1 MEKRNYKEDL
11 DFIMRLRDCRGE
23 DVGWPSWDW
32 EAKFY
37 TTLKPNACTASH
49 KDGVLTNCFN
59 DDGRIHIVLND
70 HRLSKGILHVD
81 FTAKIP
87 SGIYPDGVKDKV
99 VVMPLDIELVG
110 ETGDCSCPGTAEV
123 EVMLDFAV
131 VSAYETACK
140 EGFSGTQEEYYAGLG
155 MLPDL
160 ATLTSDLRQGKRE
173 IAAALTA
180 QGVPTQAD
188 APMAE
193 MAEGV
198 RSLYAVPDVDAGSR
212 DRAIRSGVYSHYDM
226 VNEVNRHRRA
236 DYPYVCGCSFL
247 GREVTLAGADA
258 TLLSDGTWI
267 VGAEETSHVFDDDG
281 MSAHYAIFYFK
292 EDFYSFPWPQ
302 GVTVGD
308 IAALDSHP
316 CFSPSSAKP
325 FVSLF
330 VDAEPADYD
339 GHDFSVGPHGS
350 VVSMGGIMELA
361 SGSTVAS
368 EGTIQVVEL
377 PDLKTTRRAIAS
389 YCNSLMT
396 VSLPNL
402 AISSA
407 GNLVNHCSGITKI
420 ELPRLTNF
428 IRTLFWLCDNLTIV
442 RLQSVEKMELT
453 EIYSEIICDCKNI
466 KELHLDSLIEFYG
479 GSNNA
484 FVRGSSPTMSIYA
497 PKLER
502 MTGSANFAYD
512 MSNGII
518 DIFVP
523 SLLKN
528 AAPFFNCGGNFKSR
542 FHLGSQK
549 DAQLN
554 LNHSSVMEISILPGF
569 TGTLVF
575 PSADLTVEN
584 LRDIIANLGD
594 NTAGATYRLQMGTAN
609 MAKLTED
616 EIAVATAKNYTV
628 S

>member
-37 TTLKPNACTASH
+37 TALKPNACTASH

-59 DDGRIHIVLND
+59 DEGRIHIVLNN

-131 VSAYETACK
+131 VSAYEAACK
-140 EGFSGTQEEYYAGLG
+140 EGFTGTQEEYYAGLG

-160 ATLTSDLRQGKRE
+160 AALTSDLRQGKRE
-173 IAAALTA
+173 IAAALTE
-180 QGVPTQAD
+180 QGVPIQAD

-212 DRAIRSGVYSHYDM
+212 DRAIRTGVYSHYDM

-236 DYPYVCGCSFL
+236 DYPYVCGCSFV

-302 GVTVGD
+302 GVTIGD

-316 CFSPSSAKP
+316 CFSASSAKP

-339 GHDFSVGPHGS
+339 GHDFSFGDKAGDIVCNA
-350 VVSMGGIMELA
+350 VSSLPSGNTIVSGAPLRRLSLPGLKSSARLIANTCSSLTIMELPLLEKA
-361 SGSTVAS
+361 TNGLTAGSNAIVDLILPS
-368 EGTIQVVEL
+368 LNYCNGTIYNANSSLRSVFMPQLEEL
-377 PDLKTTRRAIAS
+377 GLAAAGFKADKITELTLP
-389 YCNSLMT
+389 SLRT
-396 VSLPNL
+396 IYFNNAYLTYGLPNL
-402 AISSA
+402 HVLNLPKLETVA
-407 GNLVNHCSGITKI
+407 GNGALLLGASDIDVYLPVFRSGALHNGVLSNCRVHFGAQQGANINLDISGIT
-420 ELPRLTNF
+420 
-428 IRTLFWLCDNLTIV
+428 
-442 RLQSVEKMELT
+442 
-453 EIYSEIICDCKNI
+453 EI
-466 KELHLDSLIEFYG
+466 
-479 GSNNA
+479 
-484 FVRGSSPTMSIYA
+484 T
-497 PKLER
+497 
-502 MTGSANFAYD
+502 
-512 MSNGII
+512 
-518 DIFVP
+518 
-523 SLLKN
+523 
-528 AAPFFNCGGNFKSR
+528 
-542 FHLGSQK
+542 
-549 DAQLN
+549 
-554 LNHSSVMEISILPGF
+554 ILPGF
-569 TGTLVF
+569 TGNMVF
-575 PSADLTVEN
+575 KSAVLTVEN

-594 NTAGATYRLQMGTAN
+594 NTAGATYRLQMGAAN

>member
-37 TTLKPNACTASH
+37 TALKPNACTASH

-59 DDGRIHIVLND
+59 DEGRIHIVLNN

-110 ETGDCSCPGTAEV
+110 ETGDCICPGTAEV

-131 VSAYETACK
+131 VSAYEAACK
-140 EGFSGTQEEYYAGLG
+140 EGFTGTQKEYYAGLG

-160 ATLTSDLRQGKRE
+160 AALTSDLRQGKRE
-173 IAAALTA
+173 IAAALTE

-198 RSLYAVPDVDAGSR
+198 RSLYAAPDVTAGSR

-267 VGAEETSHVFDDDG
+267 VGAEETLHVFDDDG

-292 EDFYSFPWPQ
+292 KDFYSFPWPQ
-302 GVTVGD
+302 GVSVGD

-316 CFSPSSAKP
+316 CFSASSAKP

-339 GHDFSVGPHGS
+339 GHDFSFGDKAGDIVCNA
-350 VVSMGGIMELA
+350 VSSLPSGNTIVSGAPLRRLSLPGLKSSARLIANTCSSLTIMELPLLEKA
-361 SGSTVAS
+361 TNGLTAGSNAIVDLILPS
-368 EGTIQVVEL
+368 LNYCNGTIYNANSSLRSVFMPQLEEL
-377 PDLKTTRRAIAS
+377 GLSIAS
-389 YCNSLMT
+389 FKADKITELTLPSLRTIFFENNQLT
-396 VSLPNL
+396 VGLPNL
-402 AISSA
+402 HVLNLPKLETVA
-407 GNLVNHCSGITKI
+407 GNGQLLRGVSDIDVYLPVFRSGALYFGALPNCRVHFGAQQGANINLDTSGIT
-420 ELPRLTNF
+420 
-428 IRTLFWLCDNLTIV
+428 
-442 RLQSVEKMELT
+442 
-453 EIYSEIICDCKNI
+453 EI
-466 KELHLDSLIEFYG
+466 
-479 GSNNA
+479 
-484 FVRGSSPTMSIYA
+484 T
-497 PKLER
+497 
-502 MTGSANFAYD
+502 
-512 MSNGII
+512 
-518 DIFVP
+518 
-523 SLLKN
+523 
-528 AAPFFNCGGNFKSR
+528 
-542 FHLGSQK
+542 
-549 DAQLN
+549 
-554 LNHSSVMEISILPGF
+554 ILPGF
-569 TGTLVF
+569 TGNMVF
-575 PSADLTVEN
+575 KSAVLTVEN

-594 NTAGATYRLQMGTAN
+594 NTAGATYRIQMGAAN
-609 MAKLTED
+609 MAKLSED